1 MLHTALEKI
10 YTSRHE
16 GQPSSSN
23 LNISVIS
30 TTANKSDAA
39 AQRLAVLGEKVNFK
53 NDAAG
58 CWDYTCSYSGQKN
71 VHFFRIKFNCSKDV
85 CGSRAIPEM
94 HFRLKERGK
103 SAGVNVT

>member
-58 CWDYTCSYSGQKN
+58 CWDYACSYSGQKMYI
-71 VHFFRIKFNCSKDV
+71 FFASSLIVAKTSVVAELSPRCTSVQKK
-85 CGSRAIPEM
+85 GGRAQE
-94 HFRLKERGK
+94 
-103 SAGVNVT
+103 

>member
-53 NDAAG
+53 NDRKLQVVG
-58 CWDYTCSYSGQKN
+58 IILVLIPDKKMYI
-71 VHFFRIKFNCSKDV
+71 FFASSLIVAKTSVVAELSPRCTSV
-85 CGSRAIPEM
+85 
-94 HFRLKERGK
+94 
-103 SAGVNVT
+103 